1 MQKHPQ
7 RRACSIHPAR
17 FYHLNF
23 WSLHATFGIE
33 GAGCG
38 AHYLQLLFLHFSM
51 ALGAEMRKGKT
62 KLVLGGEREGIS
74 LVLFLCCILI
84 TKSSRLRSFHYSQP
98 LA

>member
-1 MQKHPQ
+1 
-7 RRACSIHPAR
+7 
-17 FYHLNF
+17 
-23 WSLHATFGIE
+23 
-33 GAGCG
+33 
-38 AHYLQLLFLHFSM
+38 M

-62 KLVLGGEREGIS
+62 KLVLGGKREGIS